1 MTSSELQR
9 IQPPSQPGTRVR
21 RVGKR
26 GITRSGSA
34 LCGVVGF
41 EQHLGL
47 WSALIGGVGWLIA
60 LDHGGYFLRRRY
72 GARTKVR
79 LSGWQPT
86 RPGARLLRALLHRL
100 IGDPRAIRT
109 ISYPRFAFIHA
120 ASALVWGSVFVG
132 VGYVLA
138 ARWSGGGFSWT
149 CPWIFVVAA
158 GLIFAIALTTRH
170 RWHTAGGGLEWTDNI
185 RSGRQRHR

>member
-1 MTSSELQR
+1 MTDSSKLQR
-9 IQPPSQPGTRVR
+9 IRPPSQPGKRAR
-21 RVGKR
+21 RVVKR

-47 WSALIGGVGWLIA
+47 WSALIGGVDWLIA
-60 LDHGGYFLRRRY
+60 MDHGGYFLRRRY

-86 RPGARLLRALLHRL
+86 RPGARLLRAVLHRL
-100 IGDPRAIRT
+100 IGDPRAIRA
-109 ISYPRFAFIHA
+109 ISYARFAFIDA

-132 VGYVLA
+132 FGYVLA
-138 ARWSGGGFSWT
+138 ARWSGGGFNWT
-149 CPWIFVVAA
+149 SLWVFVVAA
-158 GLIFAIALTTRH
+158 GLILAIALTTRH
-170 RWHTAGGGLEWTDNI
+170 RRHAVGRWAGSD
-185 RSGRQRHR
+185 R